1 MALVSVNLI
10 DTFDEWRI
18 KTNSISSGGGD
29 LVALTTTDKTNL
41 VNAIN
46 EVKVVGQG
54 KLENVVED
62 TTPELGGDLSLNNYN
77 ITGTG
82 NISITGS
89 YTGTLDTSVTGV
101 TQANGD
107 NSTKIATTEYVQN
120 TFGTVA
126 VGGDISGTVGNAQ
139 IASNVVGITELDVS
153 DGTNGQALC
162 TNGAGVLSFATLDLT
177 VGGDISGTLSNA
189 QIVSNTI
196 GTNELN
202 LSEGT
207 AGQVITTDGAGTIS
221 YQSLFAE
228 TTISP
233 TAGQTVFNITYTVGR
248 IVMFLNGVKLVD
260 GVDFT
265 ATNGTDVTL
274 TTGVL
279 NVTDVVEFHTF
290 V

>member
-1 MALVSVNLI
+1 
-10 DTFDEWRI
+10 
-18 KTNSISSGGGD
+18 
-29 LVALTTTDKTNL
+29 
-41 VNAIN
+41 
-46 EVKVVGQG
+46 
-54 KLENVVED
+54 
-62 TTPELGGDLSLNNYN
+62 
-77 ITGTG
+77 
-82 NISITGS
+82 
-89 YTGTLDTSVTGV
+89 
-101 TQANGD
+101 
-107 NSTKIATTEYVQN
+107 
-120 TFGTVA
+120 
-126 VGGDISGTVGNAQ
+126 
-139 IASNVVGITELDVS
+139 ASNVVGITELDVS

-221 YQSLFAE
+221 YQSLFTE

-279 NVTDVVEFHTF
+279 NATDVVEFHTF